1 MATVRPGTERASVWA
16 TWSDVLWSS
25 LRTITRHSP
34 PRPLPGPSTR
44 GSSTVWLTAFRLS
57 VPAPENGKN
66 GDDECADRAKHLG
79 VLEPRDEHRSDDLAN
94 RQRALL
100 GGLRTRRRGRRRRR
114 RRADG
119 AGRRRGGRGGG
130 LGPTAR

>member
-44 GSSTVWLTAFRLS
+44 GSSTVWLTRPRLS
-57 VPAPENGKN
+57 VPPPENGERDH
-66 GDDECADRAKHLG
+66 GCSDRAKHLG
-79 VLEPRDEHRSDDLAN
+79 VLQARDEHRSDDLAD
-94 RQRALL
+94 RQRGVL
-100 GGLRTRRRGRRRRR
+100 
-114 RRADG
+114 
-119 AGRRRGGRGGG
+119 GGRGRA
-130 LGPTAR
+130 PR